1 MHFTRVGFAVF
12 KPMIRIATNTWYT
25 YIYTYNAIALLFDAN
40 TRNNDIYYSKR
51 IRIVPGDES
60 TIRREYE

>member
-1 MHFTRVGFAVF
+1 MILSAKGVIRGFQADLNSYEYMV
-12 KPMIRIATNTWYT
+12 A
-25 YIYTYNAIALLFDAN
+25 LFDAN
-40 TRNNDIYYSKR
+40 TNNDIYYSKR